1 MYHVGDTQEEDFG
14 MDATRILERLL
25 LHAVFWSETNLQ
37 VMCKINWISRR
48 NLLQITLLS
57 TEKILHY

>member
-1 MYHVGDTQEEDFG
+1 MPYEGIYLGFVSMYHVGDTQEEDF
-14 MDATRILERLL
+14 DL
-25 LHAVFWSETNLQ
+25 VETNLQ
-37 VMCKINWISRR
+37 VMCKISWISRL